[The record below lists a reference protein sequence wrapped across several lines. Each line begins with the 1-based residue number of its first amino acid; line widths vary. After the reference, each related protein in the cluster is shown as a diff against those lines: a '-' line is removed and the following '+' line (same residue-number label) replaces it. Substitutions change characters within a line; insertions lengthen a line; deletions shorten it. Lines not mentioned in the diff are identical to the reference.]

1 MDSVKIYSIYKLICS
16 ETNRFYIGS
25 TMSSLH
31 DRLIRHSNLKYNGS
45 TSKCLIN
52 PTIELIETIET
63 DNHDIVY
70 DREKEMIKICMLINK
85 DLIVNKN
92 IPNRKPEE
100 YYNDMKK
107 SILEY
112 KKEFYKVNKDKIK
125 LQRLLYYYR
134 NHDIN
139 KIKNKKIKEILLN
152 KKKPNRNEYLKDK
165 LVCSNCNSIV
175 SRRHM
180 ARHRKTNKHLFHS
193 TLNSSSSSSSVF

>member
-31 DRLIRHSNLKYNGS
+31 DRLIRHSNLKYNQS

-63 DNHDIVY
+63 NNHDIVY
-70 DREKEMIKICMLINK
+70 DREKEMIKMCMIINK

-92 IPNRKPEE
+92 IPNRKADE

-107 SILEY
+107 SLLLSKSRY
-112 KKEFYKVNKDKIK
+112 K
-125 LQRLLYYYR
+125 
-134 NHDIN
+134 
-139 KIKNKKIKEILLN
+139 
-152 KKKPNRNEYLKDK
+152 
-165 LVCSNCNSIV
+165 
-175 SRRHM
+175 
-180 ARHRKTNKHLFHS
+180 
-193 TLNSSSSSSSVF
+193 